1 MKKLINTTILT
12 IGICVSFLNVSA
24 QQVNTLYFLEN
35 APVRH
40 YLNPSFQPLSNFY
53 FGLPVLGY
61 TQFQFGNNS
70 VTTSDLIYKL
80 NGQTITF
87 MSPEANK
94 LNFINS
100 LKPVTMIGANAEI
113 NIFDFGFRHKDAYW
127 SFGLTEKVDVNVGIP
142 RDLLKLA
149 LVGTTELENNT
160 FNFSTLGFG
169 STAYTEAALGYS
181 RILGDKWSLG
191 LKAKVLCGT
200 ANVSGKFDN
209 FILNAGID
217 EWKINGSAI
226 VNTSSA
232 VNLNM
237 GSEIQDIN
245 PDFPTYYIE
254 YLAPPAGLGGA
265 FDIGATF
272 KPFEFLTLSAAVT
285 DLGLIRW
292 SRNVTNAT
300 ATVDYTFDG
309 VGSLSG
315 NDLANF
321 DQNSLIDTLVKNLK
335 NAPIIENSAKA
346 YNTYLSPKLNAGAE
360 FGVLD
365 NRISL
370 GVLSRTIYQREE
382 LFEELTAAV
391 NLRPANWFNLAFSY
405 SLTNGRWSN
414 LGAGLGMRVGFI
426 NFFATA
432 DYIPMNYAYFPT
444 SFINQPTLPVIGDRI
459 PFPYKTDRFNV
470 AFGVNL
476 VFGNKQD
483 KDRDGVTNRKDICP
497 DTPRGVVVDKK
508 GCPVDTDGDGIPDYL
523 DKCPNSPLAA
533 KGFVDSKGCPIDTD
547 GDGVYDFKDKCSNT
561 PVEARGSVDEN
572 GCPKDTD
579 NDGIFDYL
587 DKCPGTPAG
596 VQVDSNGCP
605 IDSDGDGV
613 ADYLDLCPNTP
624 LAAKG
629 LVDKNGCPLDSDDDG
644 VYDYL
649 DLCANTPIEARG
661 FIDKNGCP
669 LDSDDDG
676 VADYLDKC
684 PNTPVEA
691 RGTVDEKGCPR
702 DTDGDGIADYLDNC
716 PKLFGVAAN
725 KGCPEVKKEV
735 RTLFQK
741 ALQGIQFE
749 SGKDVIKKSSNI
761 ILDQIAKVLIDNKS
775 YLVEVQGHT
784 DNVGKPELNQLLS
797 EKRANAVRNY
807 LISKGVEEKRITA
820 KGYGDTKPVA
830 SNKTTQGKAKNRR
843 VEFIVTF
850 EEVTFE

>member
-113 NIFDFGFRHKDAYW
+113 NILDFGFRHKDAYW
-127 SFGLTEKVDVNVGIP
+127 SFGVTEKVDVNVGIP

-360 FGVLD
+360 FGVEAE
-365 NRISL
+365 I
-370 GVLSRTIYQREE
+370 
-382 LFEELTAAV
+382 LFPDFDR
-391 NLRPANWFNLAFSY
+391 LRPY
-405 SLTNGRWSN
+405 
-414 LGAGLGMRVGFI
+414 
-426 NFFATA
+426 
-432 DYIPMNYAYFPT
+432 
-444 SFINQPTLPVIGDRI
+444 
-459 PFPYKTDRFNV
+459 
-470 AFGVNL
+470 
-476 VFGNKQD
+476 
-483 KDRDGVTNRKDICP
+483 
-497 DTPRGVVVDKK
+497 
-508 GCPVDTDGDGIPDYL
+508 
-523 DKCPNSPLAA
+523 
-533 KGFVDSKGCPIDTD
+533 
-547 GDGVYDFKDKCSNT
+547 
-561 PVEARGSVDEN
+561 
-572 GCPKDTD
+572 
-579 NDGIFDYL
+579 
-587 DKCPGTPAG
+587 
-596 VQVDSNGCP
+596 
-605 IDSDGDGV
+605 
-613 ADYLDLCPNTP
+613 
-624 LAAKG
+624 
-629 LVDKNGCPLDSDDDG
+629 
-644 VYDYL
+644 
-649 DLCANTPIEARG
+649 
-661 FIDKNGCP
+661 
-669 LDSDDDG
+669 
-676 VADYLDKC
+676 
-684 PNTPVEA
+684 
-691 RGTVDEKGCPR
+691 
-702 DTDGDGIADYLDNC
+702 
-716 PKLFGVAAN
+716 
-725 KGCPEVKKEV
+725 
-735 RTLFQK
+735 
-741 ALQGIQFE
+741 
-749 SGKDVIKKSSNI
+749 
-761 ILDQIAKVLIDNKS
+761 
-775 YLVEVQGHT
+775 
-784 DNVGKPELNQLLS
+784 
-797 EKRANAVRNY
+797 
-807 LISKGVEEKRITA
+807 
-820 KGYGDTKPVA
+820 
-830 SNKTTQGKAKNRR
+830 
-843 VEFIVTF
+843 
-850 EEVTFE
+850 

>member
-1 MKKLINTTILT
+1 MKKNIINKLT
-12 IGICVSFLNVSA
+12 VFISFCLLAINVNS
-24 QQVNTLYFLEN
+24 QQVNTLYFMDN
-35 APVRH
+35 TPYRNT
-40 YLNPSFQPLSNFY
+40 LNPAFQPLSGFY
-53 FGLPVLGY
+53 LGFPILGY
-61 TQFQFGNNS
+61 SQFNLGNNS
-70 VTTSDLIYKL
+70 LTLKDFAYNDVNGNPILFLHPDGNVDKFYNALNTVTSFNTEVQL
-80 NGQTITF
+80 NLLT
-87 MSPEANK
+87 
-94 LNFINS
+94 
-100 LKPVTMIGANAEI
+100 
-113 NIFDFGFRHKDAYW
+113 FGFRTGKSYWNLSITERLNAEVGLPKDFMKLLLYGTPDPINNIYD
-127 SFGLTEKVDVNVGIP
+127 FKNLGVDMS
-142 RDLLKLA
+142 L
-149 LVGTTELENNT
+149 
-160 FNFSTLGFG
+160 
-169 STAYTEAALGYS
+169 YTEVGLGYS
-181 RILGDKWSLG
+181 REINDKWNVG
-191 LKAKVLCGT
+191 GKLKFLAGS
-200 ANVSGKFDN
+200 ANVQTAINK
-209 FILNAGID
+209 LELQAGID
-217 EWKINGSAI
+217 QWTIKGDGSMNVSVPGNLQIGDNFQTFNYEEPTQPFDFLNG
-226 VNTSSA
+226 
-232 VNLNM
+232 M
-237 GSEIQDIN
+237 G
-245 PDFPTYYIE
+245 
-254 YLAPPAGLGGA
+254 AGVDLGV
-265 FDIGATF
+265 TF
-272 KPFEFLTLSAAVT
+272 KPINALTISAAVT
-285 DLGLIRW
+285 DLGFIHW
-292 SRNVTNAT
+292 NKNVQNVSFTT
-300 ATVDYTFDG
+300 DYTFTG
-309 VGSLSG
+309 VGTI
-315 NDLANF
+315 DPTANI
-321 DQNSLIDTLVKNLK
+321 DPQIIGDSIIDALIKSTTTPDPTT
-335 NAPIIENSAKA
+335 KA
-346 YNTYLSPKLNAGAE
+346 YTSYTSPKLNIGIE
-360 FGVLD
+360 YGFFD
-365 NRISL
+365 NKLTL
-370 GVLSRTIYQREE
+370 GVLSRTIKHNDVYD
-382 LFEELTAAV
+382 EELTGSINV
-391 NLRPANWFNLAFSY
+391 KPANWFNLSASY
-405 SLTNGRWSN
+405 SVFNGRMSN
-414 LGAGLGMRVGFI
+414 IGAGIGLRTGFVHW
-426 NFFATA
+426 FMSA
-432 DYIPMNYAYFPT
+432 DYVPLRFASYDLPSGSPIPTAY
-444 SFINQPTLPVIGDRI
+444 I
-459 PFPYKTDRFNV
+459 PYNTKGVNV
-470 AFGVNL
+470 AFGTSI
-476 VFGNKQD
+476 VFGNRQD
-483 KDRDGVTNRKDICP
+483 KDRDGITNRKDICP

-508 GCPVDTDGDGIPDYL
+508 GCPVDTDGDEIPDYL

-561 PVEARGSVDEN
+561 PVEARGSIDEN

-605 IDSDGDGV
+605 LDSDGDGV

-725 KGCPEVKKEV
+725 KGCPEVKKEI

-749 SGKDVIKKSSNI
+749 SGKDVIKKSSNV
-761 ILDQIAKVLIDNKS
+761 ILDQIAKVLVDNKS
-775 YLVEVQGHT
+775 YLVEIQGHT

-807 LISKGVEEKRITA
+807 LIAKGVEDKRITA